1 MLVLLG
7 VVVAGLAVLIVAA
20 ARSGTPGCGTPRPEV
35 NLPSELRTV
44 GGFDQPF
51 DAADVRSLQDAAVSA
66 ATALHSDL
74 AGVAAGA
81 PVAIAADAGA
91 LHDAL
96 VIPLTESAAQPDAPR
111 RVAGLAAFLRDC
123 SGRAWYDDVD
133 DLLHTDPSVL
143 PQQFPVVSR
152 EQAAVALDV
161 TRPRL
166 VWRRSP
172 FQPLWLDPQTGQSV
186 AAGPPT

>member
-7 VVVAGLAVLIVAA
+7 VVAAGAAVLVVAA
-20 ARSGTPGCGTPRPEV
+20 ARSGTPGCGAPTPEV
-35 NLPSELRTV
+35 NLPSALRTL

-51 DAADVRSLQDAAVSA
+51 DAGDTRSLQDAAVSA

-74 AGVAAGA
+74 AGVSAGD

-91 LHDAL
+91 QHDAL
-96 VIPLTESAAQPDAPR
+96 VVPLTESATQPDAPR

-123 SGRAWYDDVD
+123 SGRAWYDDLD

-152 EQAAVALDV
+152 GQASAALDV
-161 TRPRL
+161 TQPRL

-172 FQPLWLDPQTGQSV
+172 FQPLWLDPATGRSV